1 MAVMRKNEPL
11 FQAFAKKALRDDAA
25 RFSVECVWSTDRH
38 QTAKHRALGAARG
51 ANIYPSPALHG
62 ETSLLAGCIFTVA
75 QLLYHYA
82 DLLACEWDNRMYAR
96 DLASSVLSGQAG
108 ASPLQTIGRVSI
120 EPSAE
125 MFADL
130 AAYVRAYERA
140 LEERRQRCAQL
151 FAHSG
156 YDAALQA
163 HMGRRERDLPAYQRQ
178 MSLLQSLRPGR
189 HGDVP
194 VPIPIDKLSIAV
206 RKGNRYVLIPVYMPE
221 QGRATGSYRMIS
233 REEIRGYAEY
243 IGGLPDE
250 GPLSLNPS
258 LPRILRR
265 YQHGVRKRY
274 SPEALTELEVLA
286 SAPVVINWNIHDASR
301 NLSLIRQT
309 QRGGNDQPLT
319 LIRTE
324 RGVVCDFSHI
334 LFDGLWA
341 SSVAHYVTHFTTS
354 ITNSELEDTVA
365 AAKEPPFLDVPAD
378 RQEESSPSAVIAAR
392 PDRARTVQ
400 LERDVDNK
408 EREATHTDKL
418 VHEVSAEL
426 GGIEL
431 KSLTASLQL
440 MNLHGVTITLND
452 LLLLARMLHAKTYKP
467 SMDVEQ
473 ALASL
478 TEPKEAQSA
487 ARLWRKRMEVE
498 RQCPPA
504 LLIPI
509 DATERDPKERLYMT
523 SIRPNDLPK
532 GLLEQ
537 LAQLLHPRSATTN
550 SFPTIMRGVNE
561 RLAETGLIFRK
572 KFNLARQGRSFS
584 TKASRLFVAS
594 PYPMRDAGDWVTE
607 QVKGLRTRVKGD
619 ELFSN
624 LGQMPPWSTA
634 TRFMSA
640 RSSGKAQQRVWGIMT
655 DNRQQLMITLRDFH
669 PFTVMLIRNGQGHLA
684 ASILQDYL
692 NAFGDTLL
700 LLAQRLAS
708 LLESAGE

>member
-1 MAVMRKNEPL
+1 MRKNEPL
-11 FQAFAKKALRDDAA
+11 FQAFAKKALRDDTA
-25 RFSVECVWSTDRH
+25 RFSVEC
-38 QTAKHRALGAARG
+38 A
-51 ANIYPSPALHG
+51 YPGPALYG

-75 QLLYHYA
+75 QLLHHYA

-96 DLASSVLSGQAG
+96 DLASSVLSGQSG
-108 ASPLQTIGRVSI
+108 ASPHGPDGPIGRITI
-120 EPSAE
+120 EPSAD

-151 FAHSG
+151 FARSG

-163 HMGRRERDLPAYQRQ
+163 HIRRREKALPAYQRQ

-194 VPIPIDKLSIAV
+194 VPISVDKLNIAV
-206 RKGNRYVLIPVYMPE
+206 WKGNRYVLIPVYVPD

-233 REEIRGYAEY
+233 KEEIRGYAEY
-243 IGGLPDE
+243 IGELPDE
-250 GPLSLNPS
+250 GPVSLNPS

-265 YQHGVRKRY
+265 YQHDVRKRY
-274 SPEALTELEVLA
+274 SPEVLDKLEVLA

-301 NLSLIRQT
+301 NLSSIRQT

-324 RGVVCDFSHI
+324 RGMVFDFSHI

-341 SSVAHYVTHFTTS
+341 SRVAHYIANFTIS
-354 ITNSELEDTVA
+354 ITKGLDELEDTVVA
-365 AAKEPPFLDVPAD
+365 SAKAPSFLDAPAD
-378 RQEESSPSAVIAAR
+378 RQEDSHPLAVLAAR
-392 PDRARTVQ
+392 PDRVQTVQ
-400 LERDVDNK
+400 LERDADNK
-408 EREATHTDKL
+408 EREAPHTDKL

-426 GGIEL
+426 GGIAL
-431 KSLTASLQL
+431 KSITTPLQL
-440 MNLHGVTITLND
+440 MNQQGIKITIND
-452 LLLLARMLHAKTYKP
+452 LLLLARLLHAKTYRP

-473 ALASL
+473 ALACLSD
-478 TEPKEAQSA
+478 PKEARSA
-487 ARLWRKRMEVE
+487 ARLWRQRMEKE

-504 LLIPI
+504 LLIPV
-509 DATERDPKERLYMT
+509 DVTERDPKERLYMT
-523 SIRPNDLPK
+523 SIRPDDLPQ

-537 LAQLLHPRSATTN
+537 LAQLIHLRSARLN
-550 SFPTIMRGVNE
+550 SFPTIMTGINE
-561 RLAETGLIFRK
+561 RLAEAGLIFRK
-572 KFNLARQGRSFS
+572 KFHLALQGKSFS

-607 QVKGLRTRVKGD
+607 QVKGLQTRVKGD
-619 ELFSN
+619 ELFSS

-634 TRFMSA
+634 IRFMSA
-640 RSSGKAQQRVWGIMT
+640 RSKGKTQQRVWGIMT
-655 DNRQQLMITLRDFH
+655 DNRQRLMITLRDFH
-669 PFTVMLIRNGQGHLA
+669 PLTVMLIRNGQGNLA

-692 NAFGDTLL
+692 NSFGDTLL
-700 LLAQRLAS
+700 LLAQGLAS
-708 LLESAGE
+708 LSEPLGKPQLIVNTKL